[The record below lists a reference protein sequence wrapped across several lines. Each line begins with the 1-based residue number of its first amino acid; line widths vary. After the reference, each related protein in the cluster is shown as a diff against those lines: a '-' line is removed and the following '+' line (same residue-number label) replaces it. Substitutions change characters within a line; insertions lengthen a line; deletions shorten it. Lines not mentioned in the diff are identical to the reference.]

1 MSNRVVNAHSR
12 KPMTN
17 EEARGAL
24 EKRGCLKNINSIP
37 KTAEELSGRIEDL
50 PVDTPSLINRDTTSQ
65 ALAKILRASGGI
77 DGKKWQPPK
86 VGRVKGT
93 GETCIYDGD
102 HSRAIFIL
110 QNPEAVTMPMSVIE
124 VDDTSEIHALFVN
137 TNATGRTPITA
148 EQIFVHKYHAGEAEC
163 IKLASALKECDL
175 RIYCSHEKGGSVGS
189 QTGYLTKS
197 GGFKRNLKAVG
208 KETLSESV
216 KFLGKCLE
224 ENSQSW
230 QPCRDF
236 LPAEMA
242 GALGMMFESYPEF
255 LYNKD
260 LNQNL
265 YNYFGSEF
273 SFKKPK
279 RVVEF
284 LKNYSSS
291 ITNYAEYSIASG
303 LVKLINQE
311 TENFGLERKL
321 SVSPLNKRFKK
332 LSLTAK

>member
-1 MSNRVVNAHSR
+1 MSNSVVDARSR
-12 KPMTN
+12 KPMTL
-17 EEARGAL
+17 EETKEVL
-24 EKRGCLKNINSIP
+24 EKRGCLKSINSIP

-50 PVDTPSLINRDTTSQ
+50 PVDTPSLINRDTTSK
-65 ALAKILRASGGI
+65 ALAKILEASGGI

-93 GETCIYDGD
+93 GEMWIYDGD
-102 HSRAIFIL
+102 HSRAIFLL
-110 QNPEAVTMPMSVIE
+110 QNPEATTMPMNVIE
-124 VDDTSEIHALFVN
+124 VDDTSEIHGLFVN

-148 EQIFVHKYHAGEAEC
+148 EQIYVHKYHSGDEEC
-163 IKLASALKECDL
+163 IKLASALEECDL

-189 QTGYLTKS
+189 QSGYLTKS
-197 GGFKRNLKAVG
+197 GGFKRSLKAVG
-208 KETLSESV
+208 EDTLAEAV

-255 LYNKD
+255 LYDKD

-273 SFKKPK
+273 AFKKPK
-279 RVVEF
+279 RVAEF
-284 LKNYSSS
+284 LKNYCSS
-291 ITNYAEYSIASG
+291 ITNYAEYSIAAG

-311 TENFGLERKL
+311 TENFGLKRKL
-321 SVSPLNKRFKK
+321 SISPLNKRFKK